1 MGRIRILPMLW
12 LTGDRVLGDSSAGEP
27 DKENRKSSIW
37 KRFTGDHNMGNR
49 WIRSMTGCC
58 LTKECQ
64 NNTVKST
71 GVHQSDEE
79 MLFTATMTSVHL
91 PWWYLLKLHSLM
103 CNLLGHTNDKWD
115 DVNNKQHLDAIMLIT
130 NDKLN
135 KHLEAKILE
144 LARSVTTGKTV
155 DIQWCSL

>member
-1 MGRIRILPMLW
+1 
-12 LTGDRVLGDSSAGEP
+12 
-27 DKENRKSSIW
+27 
-37 KRFTGDHNMGNR
+37 
-49 WIRSMTGCC
+49 
-58 LTKECQ
+58 
-64 NNTVKST
+64 
-71 GVHQSDEE
+71 
-79 MLFTATMTSVHL
+79 
-91 PWWYLLKLHSLM
+91 M

-144 LARSVTTGKTV
+144 LARSVTTGKTG